1 MKEPFFSRCTYLLT
15 ESTMGFVAPGD
26 RPRPWK
32 REPHPQEQPRSK
44 TAAPRPAHGGQHRP
58 ANVSCPSE
66 HRRIAIL
73 PKCGSME
80 VAGFF
85 FLSFFTT
92 PSVRPG
98 PPGSY
103 YGRSGPGPWPPPVTY
118 LSPRRPLLCLCSGG
132 AYGNLSK
139 ATGEVVLNGVL
150 CTSLVTDL
158 AWSIAGHRAG
168 VWALCGHH
176 RGSGLPEVAASCE
189 AQSQWEPPPSP

>member
-1 MKEPFFSRCTYLLT
+1 MEEGSTPTRTTPEQDRGPTASSWGTTQTRQRQLPLRAPPYCHPAQVRFDGSGKVFFST
-15 ESTMGFVAPGD
+15 
-26 RPRPWK
+26 
-32 REPHPQEQPRSK
+32 
-44 TAAPRPAHGGQHRP
+44 
-58 ANVSCPSE
+58 
-66 HRRIAIL
+66 
-73 PKCGSME
+73 
-80 VAGFF
+80 
-85 FLSFFTT
+85 SFFTT

-168 VWALCGHH
+168 VWASCGHH